1 MKIRDVMTPN
11 PKTVSPNDTI
21 QTAARVMQAEDT
33 GAVPVVNNGQV
44 LAVVTDRDIV
54 IEIVGAGLSPETV
67 KVGEILQ
74 RPVVTVQQDAGYA
87 EAVRSM
93 SVNGVRRMPVVD
105 ASGALV
111 GIITIDDIL
120 HQLAGPLLA
129 LGELAGRERHYE
141 TESRS

>member
-1 MKIRDVMTPN
+1 LSAAAIRCIASAR
-11 PKTVSPNDTI
+11 TVSS
-21 QTAARVMQAEDT
+21 AAKLMRKHHI
-33 GAVPVVNNGQV
+33 GALVVVEQSREGSVPVG
-44 LAVVTDRDIV
+44 VVTDRDIV

-111 GIITIDDIL
+111 GIITVDDIL